1 MLHKLCSARR
11 IPLTMAKAS
20 YKDDIPYSGRGV
32 EPFCVNKSLTSKTI
46 EDTLIASI
54 AFSLR
59 LCTTRNSCRESASNR
74 LRSARPVVDSWPNH
88 HTKLVRE
95 TDSRTLNFCRTRI
108 SWLSHPGFCACSKG
122 LAGLKEYWILCTK
135 WTKKRLLS
143 IELIRWSHTRPEI
156 SAGRFT

>member
-1 MLHKLCSARR
+1 MSWEMGMLHKLCSARR

-74 LRSARPVVDSWPNH
+74 LRSARPVVDSWQNH
-88 HTKLVRE
+88 HTKRVRE
-95 TDSRTLNFCRTRI
+95 TGSLTLDFCRTGI
-108 SWLSHPGFCACSKG
+108 SWLTHPGFCACSKG
-122 LAGLKEYWILCTK
+122 ACRP
-135 WTKKRLLS
+135 KRVLDPLHKVD
-143 IELIRWSHTRPEI
+143 EEKTP
-156 SAGRFT
+156 